1 MLEFT
6 QLHDIFMHIHEE
18 NKERNT
24 KLVIKYENEIIG
36 TIETN
41 HGMTVWE
48 ALDLLGIDMDQ
59 YAAYQGWDGW
69 DADHLSMAVE

>member
-1 MLEFT
+1 M
-6 QLHDIFMHIHEE
+6 
-18 NKERNT
+18 

-41 HGMTVWE
+41 HGMTVWK

>member
-6 QLHDIFMHIHEE
+6 QLHDIFTHTHEE
-18 NKERNT
+18 NKERNM
-24 KLVIKYENEIIG
+24 KLVIRYEDEVLG
-36 TIETN
+36 TVDTN
-41 HGMTVWE
+41 RGMTVWE
-48 ALDLLGIDMDQ
+48 ALDLLGIDMDE

>member
-1 MLEFT
+1 M
-6 QLHDIFMHIHEE
+6 
-18 NKERNT
+18 

-48 ALDLLGIDMDQ
+48 ALYLLGIDTDQ

-69 DADHLSMAVE
+69 DADQLSMAVE

>member
-1 MLEFT
+1 MLEFA

-18 NKERNT
+18 NKERNM

-41 HGMTVWE
+41 HEMTVWE

-69 DADHLSMAVE
+69 DADYLSMAAE

>member
-6 QLHDIFMHIHEE
+6 QLHDIFTHIHEE